1 MTKKWEDFFERLCYN
16 DTVNIDTQ
24 EVRATNTQVQPWW
37 ETTEFDFIRIPKEL
51 YRNPYYSTLSQ
62 ESKLLY
68 GFLLDRASLSRKMGE
83 KWHTEQG
90 QPFVI
95 FTLAEFQQRM
105 GCSKPTAAAHL
116 KALETRQLIRR
127 SRPKKDGPYHI
138 VVNPFATGDKKA
150 DLPKSKTLTCPGLES
165 LPAQV
170 KNLDLNNT
178 DNNKT
183 DSNNTDTTREDWVYE
198 VKKNIA
204 YDILCMDH
212 PRDKVDAI
220 LEVMVDT
227 LASSDK
233 TIRVGGQIR
242 PMEQVRKRIL
252 EADIFRIQYILPHMR
267 QNSSPVQ
274 SYRAYFLA
282 RLWEPEGIVAAFY
295 DAWVR
300 RDMEKDRRG
309 F

>member
-83 KWHTEQG
+83 KWHNEQG

-95 FTLAEFQQRM
+95 FTLAEIQQRL
-105 GCSKPTAAAHL
+105 GCGKNKATAVLRSLEAHH
-116 KALETRQLIRR
+116 LIHRD
-127 SRPKKDGPYHI
+127 RPKKDGPYHI
-138 VVNPFATGDKKA
+138 TVCAFAAGSPKSSLGRYQTGDCPI
-150 DLPKSKTLTCPGLES
+150 PKTEPGQVSKQG
-165 LPAQV
+165 
-170 KNLDLNNT
+170 LNNT
-178 DNNKT
+178 DTNKT

-252 EADIFRIQYILPHMR
+252 EADIFRIQYILHHMQ

-282 RLWEPEGIVAAFY
+282 RLWEPEGIVDAFY

-300 RDMEKDRRG
+300 RDMEKDRRR